1 MSSPNC
7 GLIVCHVR
15 NQGYD
20 IRCPNS
26 KGLWKF
32 QTSQSWNFGS
42 SNCWKKI
49 FRWNEDSNIDKDIN
63 TSVDEDKDDSDVAC
77 NKPFIITFQK

>member
-32 QTSQSWNFGS
+32 QTSQSWFFEFKLL
-42 SNCWKKI
+42 KKKKD
-49 FRWNEDSNIDKDIN
+49 EKKDSNIDKDIN
-63 TSVDEDKDDSDVAC
+63 TSIDEDKDDSDVAY
-77 NKPFIITFQK
+77 NKPFIIAFQK